1 MWLGGT
7 GLMAQGGF
15 SGRNGAPGDATHRP
29 SVATHPKSLIGPPL
43 VGPSGPVAS
52 LRALRD
58 APTSRGD
65 ARLATGPL
73 RPVKPVPPNHIRL

>member
-15 SGRNGAPGDATHRP
+15 SGRSGAPGDVGHRP
-29 SVATHPKSLIGPPL
+29 SVATHPKSLLGPPQAGL
-43 VGPSGPVAS
+43 NGPVAS
-52 LRALRD
+52 LRALPD
-58 APTSRGD
+58 GLASRGD
-65 ARLATGPL
+65 ARLARATL